1 VKVEEDSRSYRLPRQ
16 SEGGVHR
23 LDMVGI
29 VSSSVKALCLAAV
42 VFAEVSDAFVAPA
55 ALGGGLALRQGA
67 SSGAVSGLRMA
78 GFGKKDDK
86 AKRGSQ
92 AKTKLMGEHPLT
104 LYWSFRSNQFSLD
117 ETRKKKIKW
126 VHHAQPANRSHN
138 PPLCD

>member
-1 VKVEEDSRSYRLPRQ
+1 
-16 SEGGVHR
+16 
-23 LDMVGI
+23 MVGI

-42 VFAEVSDAFVAPA
+42 VFVEVSDAFVAPA

-92 AKTKLMGEHPLT
+92 AKTKLMGEQPLT
-104 LYWSFRSNQFSLD
+104 LYWSSRSIQFSWMRL
-117 ETRKKKIKW
+117 ERKKI
-126 VHHAQPANRSHN
+126 R
-138 PPLCD
+138 

>member
-1 VKVEEDSRSYRLPRQ
+1 M
-16 SEGGVHR
+16 HR

-92 AKTKLMGEHPLT
+92 AKTKLMGE
-104 LYWSFRSNQFSLD
+104 RSPSKF
-117 ETRKKKIKW
+117 I
-126 VHHAQPANRSHN
+126 
-138 PPLCD
+138 